1 LSQFVIIF
9 FIMTPIEAWGGVVKV
24 AGFLIPMA
32 PGAAMLRAQMARGEL
47 FDLAYFGIAL
57 ANGMLYFVLGLGTFH
72 IANKIAKSRGLLSG
86 Y

>member
-1 LSQFVIIF
+1 
-9 FIMTPIEAWGGVVKV
+9 
-24 AGFLIPMA
+24 
-32 PGAAMLRAQMARGEL
+32 MLRAQMARGEL